1 MHVSEL
7 LILHFIFFSTCACI
21 CFVHGLACK
30 ALYSFRNLPSRH
42 IMLNELRNQNSTLIH
57 RCFNVVCPVGS
68 FNCNTSHVIL
78 SETNPFVVNTS
89 YNRIEFSESLF
100 NGKRSFSTPGVWA
113 VFSASL
119 SMAWNGQR
127 CVLSFSCLSKVII
140 LFFSFFWHSRG
151 TLRIKIQ
158 FDIAY
163 WKYE

>member
-1 MHVSEL
+1 
-7 LILHFIFFSTCACI
+7 
-21 CFVHGLACK
+21 
-30 ALYSFRNLPSRH
+30 
-42 IMLNELRNQNSTLIH
+42 ML
-57 RCFNVVCPVGS
+57 
-68 FNCNTSHVIL
+68 IL

-100 NGKRSFSTPGVWA
+100 NGTRSFSTPGVWA

-119 SMAWNGQR
+119 SMAWNGQQ

-158 FDIAY
+158 FDILLIENTSNIHICTRKA
-163 WKYE
+163 KYELKSSRHRYKLWIQVNTIPVYKCEWSKFSIYR